1 METCNLNT
9 DIINTG
15 IKIKEL
21 LKGSN
26 NRECRDIDYFLCQYD
41 YKNVYDKEELIRSM
55 LSVCHIRA
63 YGDLHVLGIEYVDWL
78 NLLGVFSTLLRE
90 YQSKLSDEIS
100 KITFD
105 KFTFDGKEFDTK
117 RDVFNWV
124 IMDDVIIFLLKE
136 NNKVFNDNLVAVDRN
151 GNILWSSKEII
162 DVPNR
167 LGACFV
173 GLLNSSN
180 EDSIV
185 FAQAY
190 VGINYAIEVYGGKV
204 IRKKI
209 TK

>member
-1 METCNLNT
+1 MRTCNLNT
-9 DIINTG
+9 DITNTG

-26 NRECRDIDYFLCQYD
+26 HREWRDVDYFLCQYD

-105 KFTFDGKEFDTK
+105 KFTFDGKEFDAK

-124 IMDDVIIFLLKE
+124 IMDDVIVFLLKE
-136 NNKVFNDNLVAVDRN
+136 NNKEFNDNLVAVDRN

-173 GLLNSSN
+173 GLHNSSN
-180 EDSIV
+180 EDCIV
-185 FAQAY
+185 NAQAY

-204 IRKKI
+204 ISKKI